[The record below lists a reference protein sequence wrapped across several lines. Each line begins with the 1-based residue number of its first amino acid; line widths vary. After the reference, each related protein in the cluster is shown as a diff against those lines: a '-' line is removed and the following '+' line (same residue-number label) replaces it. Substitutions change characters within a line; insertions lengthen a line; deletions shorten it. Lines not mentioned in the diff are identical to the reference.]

1 MSTDTEQKTEGRV
14 RAEDLVL
21 KGMEGSV
28 ILLQGVF
35 DPAVFHLLPKVDGRE
50 VFVME
55 GRPSLESAE
64 ATCRELLIRKIKPT
78 LIADNMA
85 GFLFYKN
92 LVKEVWL
99 SYQMADTEGA
109 LCQIGALI
117 LGVLGKRHHVPVK
130 LYPSSKESKLMGK
143 QKDIFYFQGVK
154 VAPANIKGYVPLM
167 EWLPKEY
174 ITELHPL

>member
-1 MSTDTEQKTEGRV
+1 MSTDTEQKIEGRAS
-14 RAEDLVL
+14 AEDLVL

-35 DPAVFHLLPKVDGRE
+35 DPAVFNLLPKSEGFE

-99 SYQMADTEGA
+99 SYQMADDQGA
-109 LCQIGALI
+109 LCQIGGLI

-174 ITELHPL
+174 ITEIH

>member
-1 MSTDTEQKTEGRV
+1 MSIDTEQKTED
-14 RAEDLVL
+14 RAGEGCSIL

-35 DPAVFHLLPKVDGRE
+35 DPAVFHLLPKTDVLE

-55 GRPSLESAE
+55 GRPSLESANT
-64 ATCRELLIRKIKPT
+64 TCRELLKRKIRPT

-92 LVKEVWL
+92 LVREVWL
-99 SYQMADTEGA
+99 SCQMADDQGA
-109 LCQIGALI
+109 LCQTGGLI

-130 LYPSSKESKLMGK
+130 LYPSSKESKMMGR
-143 QKDIFYFQGVK
+143 QRDIFYFQGVK

-174 ITELHPL
+174 ITEIHTL